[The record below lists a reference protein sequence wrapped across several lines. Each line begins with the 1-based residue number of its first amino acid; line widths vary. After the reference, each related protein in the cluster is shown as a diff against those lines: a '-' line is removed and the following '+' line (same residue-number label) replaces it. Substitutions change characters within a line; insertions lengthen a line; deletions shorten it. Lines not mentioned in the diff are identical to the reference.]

1 MTSSEMQQDIVKIL
15 LLSLSLAFIFI
26 LGIII
31 GSSPLIGFIFI
42 ASFCFVFAYFYSP
55 SWFAYLFIFTVSFA
69 ALLHLPIT
77 KGGFSSAVAIAIFS
91 FGPGIFGALITKDR
105 NLVKIFSDRIDQI
118 LPILFFMLMVIS
130 MMNSRASALSVKQ
143 VQQFFYVII
152 IYYFL
157 QLIIRNRETFRR
169 ALFILFIGGFCVGI
183 LGLVELITQ
192 TPIYNHLGGKS
203 LLGASLSEAILNAKP
218 GRINGVIGDAPY
230 HGIYMTMI
238 AAVSLYFFFTSQR
251 LISRILYSF
260 VFIISIL
267 NIIGTGS
274 RGAFLSL
281 LVALFL
287 FWALARIPHK
297 SAIMTLA
304 LLTGATIVLI
314 VVFLFPHFIITR
326 SFTYG
331 EETSTIRMRWE
342 NIPVAINIF
351 SDHPIIGSGPD
362 GFVINYNR
370 YASGLTSLAYRE
382 KTLKTHNTPLQIL
395 AEYGLLGITFF
406 SLTIF
411 LTLKRMITI
420 MRNGTDLKDHMIAI
434 TLIVAI
440 SAYILFM
447 MTSNTL
453 LDKYFWLLISLAQI
467 HYSICRRPTTQNTAS
482 I

>member
-1 MTSSEMQQDIVKIL
+1 MTSSEVQQNLIKIIFI
-15 LLSLSLAFIFI
+15 SLSLTLIFIF
-26 LGIII
+26 GIIF
-31 GSSPLIGFIFI
+31 GFSPLIVFIFI
-42 ASFCFVFAYFYSP
+42 ASICSVFAYFYSP
-55 SWFAYLFIFTVSFA
+55 SWFAYLFIFILSFA
-69 ALLHLPIT
+69 GLLHLPIT
-77 KGGFSSAVAIAIFS
+77 KNGFSSAVAIAIFS
-91 FGPGIFGALITKDR
+91 FGSGIFGALITKDR
-105 NLVKIFSDRIDQI
+105 NLVKIFSDRIEQI
-118 LPILFFMLMVIS
+118 FPILFFMLTVIS
-130 MMNSRASALSVKQ
+130 MMNSKELALSVKQ

-169 ALFILFIGGFCVGI
+169 ALFILSIGGFCVGI
-183 LGLVELITQ
+183 LGLVEVITQ

-203 LLGASLSEAILNAKP
+203 LLGAHLSEAILIGQP
-218 GRINGVIGDAPY
+218 GRISGVIGDAAF
-230 HGIYMTMI
+230 HGIYMTII

-260 VFIISIL
+260 VFFISIL
-267 NIIGTGS
+267 NIMGTGS
-274 RGAFLSL
+274 RAAFLAL

-297 SAIMTLA
+297 SAIMTSA

-314 VVFLFPHFIITR
+314 MVFLVPHFSITR
-326 SFTYG
+326 SFTYS
-331 EETSTIRMRWE
+331 EETSTIKMRWE
-342 NIPVAINIF
+342 NIPVAINMF
-351 SDHPIIGSGPD
+351 SDHPIIGNGPD

-406 SLTIF
+406 SLIIF
-411 LTLKRMITI
+411 LTLNRMVTI
-420 MRNGTDLKDHMIAI
+420 MRTVTDPKDHMIAI

-453 LDKYFWLLISLAQI
+453 LDKYFWLLIALAQI
-467 HYSICRRPTTQNTAS
+467 HYSICRRPTTQNTVY